1 MMLFKPVEKIYSVRL
16 AHVFPVSVKNYSCT
30 IAPMN
35 VRQLKGSIHTLQ
47 DKCCEIS
54 MQLDRASKEGRR

>member
-35 VRQLKGSIHTLQ
+35 DRHWLASTQTLP
-47 DKCCEIS
+47 DGCWEIS
-54 MQLDRASKEGRR
+54 MQLDRASKEGVE